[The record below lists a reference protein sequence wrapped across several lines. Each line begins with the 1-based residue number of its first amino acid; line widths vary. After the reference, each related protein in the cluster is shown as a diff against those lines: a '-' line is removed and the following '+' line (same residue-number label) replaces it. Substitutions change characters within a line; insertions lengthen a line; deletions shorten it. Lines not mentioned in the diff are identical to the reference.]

1 MPVFFCFPGGKSG
14 KNSHTPVGCRKI
26 FWLKNVFFGRLD
38 KRVLKRFGHIGMGNT
53 VPDQEAQKR
62 TNRRKVRFD

>member
-1 MPVFFCFPGGKSG
+1 MPIFFCFPGGKSG
-14 KNSHTPVGCRKI
+14 KNSHAPVSCREI

-38 KRVLKRFGHIGMGNT
+38 KRVFKRLGHIGMGNA

-62 TNRRKVRFD
+62 TNGRNVRFD